1 MKLTQNQKKAGIVV
15 GALAVITLGYFAF
28 RKKADGS
35 TGYNDPTGNN
45 NADTGNNTVS
55 TFNAKTKADN
65 LYALMDMFGTKED
78 EIISELTNVTQ
89 SQFAQIISA
98 FGLRNYNTW
107 TGGDDWG
114 GSPLGLVGWLKE
126 ELGITSEE
134 YRTLKLK
141 YPNYL

>member
-15 GALAVITLGYFAF
+15 AVIGAITIGYFVF
-28 RKKADGS
+28 RKKPDS
-35 TGYNDPTGNN
+35 TTGFNDPTGNN
-45 NADTGNNTVS
+45 DSGSNGSVS
-55 TFNAKTKADN
+55 IFNAKNTANN
-65 LYALMDMFGTKED
+65 LFTLMDMFGTKED
-78 EIISELTNVTQ
+78 EIVSELTNVTQ
-89 SQFAQIISA
+89 SQFAQVIGA
-98 FGLRNYNTW
+98 FGLKNYNSW

-126 ELGITSEE
+126 ELGVTSQE